1 MTRLILDR
9 MESQPLINALDKF
22 GETPLHLAFYKLCT
36 DVILQLLQKNAKLD
50 IKNRAGKLAVDIMNT
65 KDMGQQINF
74 IEEILNRI
82 GSKTSDANLKVLNN
96 KLSDLLIEAEAQN
109 LRLKW
114 QENQNKIAV
123 NDKAV
128 KEYRKRNRNKKEL
141 TQMKLLTI
149 EDKLEYSVENALKY
163 EDASDI
169 DFDNMSQ
176 DENSEGINDLK
187 EFEEYI
193 VKSFSERVQTVS
205 SKVRLTKQ
213 REGLF
218 R

>member
-9 MESQPLINALDKF
+9 IESQPLINAIDKF
-22 GETPLHLAFYKLCT
+22 GETPLHLAFYKLCI
-36 DVILQLLQKNAKLD
+36 DVILQLLQKNARLD
-50 IKNRAGKLAVDIMNT
+50 IKNKAGKLAVDIMNT
-65 KDMGQQINF
+65 KDIAQQINF
-74 IEEILNRI
+74 IEEILQRI
-82 GSKTSDANLKVLNN
+82 GQKTSDANLKILNN
-96 KLSDLLIEAEAQN
+96 KLSDLMVEAEAQN

-169 DFDNMSQ
+169 DFDNLSQ
-176 DENSEGINDLK
+176 EENCDGVNDLK

-193 VKSFSERVQTVS
+193 AKSFSERAPTVR
-205 SKVRLTKQ
+205 SKV
-213 REGLF
+213 
-218 R
+218 